1 MSFIM
6 RFHYSSEIDTSDT
19 NIQSLEEVYGER
31 SCFWKEED
39 GCLAGLVP
47 CVDQEEFISLH
58 NDKLRDTVL
67 SILKGATSNK
77 AVINQFP
84 TSEFMELYKDFSPLF
99 NLTCVTS

>member
-6 RFHYSSEIDTSDT
+6 RFRYSEKIDASVI
-19 NIQSLEEVYGER
+19 NIQNLGEVYGKR

-39 GCLAGLVP
+39 GCLAGIVP
-47 CVDQEEFISLH
+47 CLDQKEFISLH
-58 NDKLRDTVL
+58 SEGLRNIVL
-67 SILKGATSNK
+67 TLTKGTTANR

-84 TSEFMELYKDFSPLF
+84 TSEFMELYKEFSPIF